1 MLLYC
6 GEVNSRNGFGGMTGF
21 EPVTAVLQSDLPKS
35 WGSYQRGDVYLYDG
49 EWSGMYYFDCVR
61 PDTQRSEKDF
71 GVVLPFATPERIDAQ
86 FRPISN
92 AVAPE
97 LR

>member
-1 MLLYC
+1 
-6 GEVNSRNGFGGMTGF
+6 MTGI

-35 WGSYQRGDVYLYDG
+35 SGTYQTGDVYLYEEG
-49 EWSGMYYFDCVR
+49 PVGMYYFDCVR

-71 GVVLPFATPERIDAQ
+71 GVVLPFATPERIDAR
-86 FRPISN
+86 FHPISN